1 MCVFFGFVK
10 LFWEMVGICW
20 DRVVG
25 SVVFTM
31 DDFSISTVYLLLVV
45 MADVSM
51 LCTWL
56 GQLSMAVSLL
66 WLDTGSLN
74 DFEPTGMSML

>member
-1 MCVFFGFVK
+1 MCVFFGFVNR
-10 LFWEMVGICW
+10 FVICW